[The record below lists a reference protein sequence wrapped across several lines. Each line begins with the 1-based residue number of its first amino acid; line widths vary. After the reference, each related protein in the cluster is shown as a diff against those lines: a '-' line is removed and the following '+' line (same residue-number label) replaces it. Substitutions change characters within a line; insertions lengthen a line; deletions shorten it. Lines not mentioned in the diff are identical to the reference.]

1 MATQDEQIEE
11 KKEEIRDWVEGYAK
25 EMDFE
30 LNPVQKQC
38 ETVLTGL
45 ARNQVR
51 FGEPYCPCRLRSGD
65 PEKDRE
71 IICPC
76 VYHEDEIKNE
86 GHCHCNLFFS
96 EDGARRKEERART

>member
-1 MATQDEQIEE
+1 MAMQDEQIER
-11 KKEEIRDWVEGYAK
+11 KKEEIREWAQKYAM
-25 EMDFE
+25 EMGFE
-30 LNPVQKQC
+30 LNPDTRQR

-45 ARNQVR
+45 ARNEIR
-51 FGEPYCPCRLRSGD
+51 FGVPYCPCRLRSGD

-76 VYHEDEIKNE
+76 TYHPDEIKNE

-96 EDGARRKEERART
+96 EEGARKKRERART